1 MHLSE
6 WDAND
11 GDVENDAEKDV
22 GEPYPDASDKE
33 PKHIH
38 KHVQSE
44 HKNGTYEIFVSACD
58 SVWTS
63 QGLNLGPPDYESYLR
78 ILHEMPC

>member
-1 MHLSE
+1 MYLSE

-11 GDVENDAEKDV
+11 GNVEHDAEKDV

-44 HKNGTYEIFVSACD
+44 HKNGTYKILVSAWLSEVD
-58 SVWTS
+58 RPGLEPGTS
-63 QGLNLGPPDYESYLR
+63 RL
-78 ILHEMPC
+78 